1 LIALRD
7 VSFGFPGAAAGDF
20 FDSVS
25 LTVEDG
31 EWVAIAGGNGSG
43 KTTLC
48 RLMAGLYS
56 PKSGTVSVDGVD
68 PARTHGG
75 DYCGTTAPGHMPGD
89 PRTVPE
95 VGIAFQNPDSQFV
108 TSTVAREIL
117 FGMENLG
124 FRADELESR
133 TGSAA
138 RTFRLDRYLGR
149 NPHTISGGEKQR
161 LLLACLWSMGPRH
174 LILDEPFSFLDQEG
188 RASFLEAV
196 RRSFR
201 SEGKSIIWSTIDRDE
216 VALADRVVFVDKGR
230 ILFDGSPQGMAAS
243 LPENLLESSLVHRSA
258 ESVSTR
264 VTTKRGTNTDSDPLI
279 DIHDASFSPGGDDF
293 MLEVPS
299 FSVASGERVGICGP
313 SGSGKTTFLLGC
325 AGLLPPRK
333 GTVTIFGRRISSK
346 RDFPAGRIGYLF
358 QTPEEGFF
366 AATIR
371 EELALAH
378 KILVKGTGEE
388 AALVRALGDVGLEPD
403 IFLGRNPFHL
413 SQGEKRLVALASVL
427 VLDADVFMLDEPTI
441 FLDGASRRRLSAA
454 LERIESRGASC
465 IIASHDGPFLEA
477 FAGRVA
483 TLERGRLM

>member
-1 LIALRD
+1 LITLRD

-20 FDSVS
+20 FDSLS
-25 LTVEDG
+25 LTIADG

-56 PKSGTVSVDGVD
+56 PKSGTVSVDGAD
-68 PARTHGG
+68 PARAHGG
-75 DYCGTTAPGHMPGD
+75 DYCGTIPPGHMPGD

-108 TSTVAREIL
+108 TSTVAREIR

-124 FRADELESR
+124 FGAGELESR
-133 TGSAA
+133 TASAA

-174 LILDEPFSFLDQEG
+174 LILDEPFSFLDEEG
-188 RASFLEAV
+188 RASFLEALQ
-196 RRSFR
+196 RSFR
-201 SEGKSIIWSTIDRDE
+201 SEGKTIIWSTIDRDE
-216 VALADRVVFVDKGR
+216 VALADRVIFVDKGK

-243 LPENLLESSLVHRSA
+243 LPENLLDSSLVHRAA

-264 VTTKRGTNTDSDPLI
+264 GESKRGMSTGSASLI
-279 DIHDASFSPGGDDF
+279 EIHDASFSPGGDDF
-293 MLEVPS
+293 ILEVPS
-299 FSVASGERVGICGP
+299 FSAASGERIGICGP
-313 SGSGKTTFLLGC
+313 SGSGKTTLLQGC
-325 AGLLPPRK
+325 AGLLPPRR
-333 GTVTIFGRRISSK
+333 GAVTIFGKRVSSR

-366 AATIR
+366 APTVR
-371 EELALAH
+371 EEVALAH
-378 KILVKGTGEE
+378 RNFVGAAGED
-388 AALVRALGDVGLEPD
+388 ATVVRALGEVGLEPGTY
-403 IFLGRNPFHL
+403 LGRNPFHL

-427 VLDADVFMLDEPTI
+427 VLDAEVFMFDEPTM
-441 FLDGASRRRLSAA
+441 FLDGASRRRLRAA

-483 TLERGRLM
+483 TLEHGKLV